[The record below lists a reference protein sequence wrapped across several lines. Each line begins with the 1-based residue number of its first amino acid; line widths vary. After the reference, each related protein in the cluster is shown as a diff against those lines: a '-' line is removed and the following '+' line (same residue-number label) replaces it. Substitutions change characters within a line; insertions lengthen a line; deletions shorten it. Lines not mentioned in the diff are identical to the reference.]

1 MFTTETLLML
11 RDGVVQTLY
20 MTIVSTL
27 FAYLIGAPIGV
38 LLVMTDKQG
47 LHPMRVINI
56 LLNIIVNILRSIP
69 FLILLVAMIPFTRIV
84 VGTSI
89 GSTATIVPLVIGAA
103 PFVARLVESSLKE
116 VDRGVIEA
124 GRSMGASTFTII
136 RKILVSEA
144 KPSLITGSAIA
155 LTTIL
160 GYSAMAGFVGG
171 GGLGDIAVR
180 FGYYRYQDD
189 IMIITVI
196 LLVIIVQI
204 MQEVGTRIAKI
215 TDKRH

>member
-47 LHPMRVINI
+47 LRPMRVVNI

-204 MQEVGTRIAKI
+204 MQEVGTRIAKR
-215 TDKRH
+215 TDKRN